1 MISDVLQSVP
11 QIEIFAIVALIL
23 AMLVFMAMT
32 FRVFRISRGEIDHIK
47 RLPLDPGTP
56 DRCSTEDRD
65 GERGR

>member
-11 QIEIFAIVALIL
+11 GIEIVAIVALIF

-32 FRVFRISRGEIDHIK
+32 FRVFRFNRGEIDHIK
-47 RLPLDPGTP
+47 RLPLEP
-56 DRCSTEDRD
+56 DTFERFSTEDRD